1 MPDKD
6 AVPPRQLIL
15 VPAIVTLAVTLL
27 RLVGELQDWS
37 PRLFNRQA
45 GGGFAL
51 VGIVWLVFVFGAW
64 FAWKLLDAG
73 YFPDSAWRPLLYGI
87 VGLALS
93 AVVIAVM
100 PSVKPPILA
109 QLLIFS
115 VVSLV
120 SLFIAWKGWPALGRT
135 LVAYGL
141 AARIPV
147 VIVMLVAILGNWG
160 THYDVSPPPP
170 PDGSPGF
177 PEMGPMQKWF
187 WIGLIPQL
195 TGWMGFTVVFGMIFG
210 GFVAAARARKRAVTA

>member
-1 MPDKD
+1 MPEK
-6 AVPPRQLIL
+6 AVPVRQLIL
-15 VPAIVTLAVTLL
+15 VPAVITLAVTLL
-27 RLVGELQDWS
+27 RLVGELQGWS
-37 PRLFNRQA
+37 PALFNRQA

-73 YFPDSAWRPLLYGI
+73 HFPDSAWRPLLYGFL
-87 VGLALS
+87 GLVLS
-93 AVVIAVM
+93 VVAIMA
-100 PSVKPPILA
+100 A
-109 QLLIFS
+109 QPLKLPFQATLLIFS
-115 VVSLV
+115 VVSIV

-135 LVAYGL
+135 LVVYGL

-147 VIVMLVAILGNWG
+147 AIVMLVAMLGNWG

-170 PDGSPGF
+170 TDGSPAF
-177 PEMGPMQKWF
+177 PEMGPVQKWF

-210 GFVAAARARKRAVTA
+210 GFVAAARARKRPVTV